1 MHLGVR
7 AVIAKSIERIHMA
20 NLVNFGIV
28 PLMFKNSEDFEKI
41 QSNDELEISNFQ
53 NVLRQFEFVVIN
65 RTQQGRFSVYHSL
78 TPRQTEIL
86 LSGGLINYYVKTNK
100 RES

>member
-20 NLVNFGIV
+20 NLANFGIV
-28 PLMFKNSEDFEKI
+28 PLMFRNNEDFEKI
-41 QSNDELEISNFQ
+41 QSNDEFEIPNFK
-53 NVLRQFEFVVIN
+53 NVLQQSEFEVLN
-65 RTQQGRFSVYHSL
+65 KTQKDRFSVFHSL

-86 LSGGLINYYVKTNK
+86 LSGGLINYYLK
-100 RES
+100 RNRRVS